1 MPKYDDKLR
10 TWELALKGLEALGG
24 TASVA
29 DIKRQIVE
37 RYPDFKTSNVATDLA
52 MLAVNCP
59 GRVNHHGNKH
69 PRRTDSGSEFD
80 RVLRVGVGYYRI
92 YDEALDGVWELY
104 EEFHTGKVLSRK
116 VL

>member
-1 MPKYDDKLR
+1 MPKYDDKFR

-24 TASVA
+24 VASVA

-37 RYPDFKTSNVATDLA
+37 RYPDFKTSNVGTDLA

-59 GRVNHHGNKH
+59 GRVNHRGNKRS
-69 PRRTDSGSEFD
+69 RRTDSGSEFD
-80 RVLRVGVGYYRI
+80 RVFRVCTGYYRI
-92 YDEALDGVWELY
+92 YDAALDGVWELY
-104 EEFHTGKVLSRK
+104 EEASTGKVLSRK